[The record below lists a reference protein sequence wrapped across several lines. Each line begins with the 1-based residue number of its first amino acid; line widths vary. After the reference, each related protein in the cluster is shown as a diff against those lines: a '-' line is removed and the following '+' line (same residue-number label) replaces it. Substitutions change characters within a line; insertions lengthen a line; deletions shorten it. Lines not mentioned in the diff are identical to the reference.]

1 LNTIKKAYEYLNRL
15 TPLKI
20 DCGKFCN
27 AACCKGD
34 ENTGMILLPNE
45 EFICD
50 FGNIK
55 SDTDRNKIIICN
67 GECDREKRPYS
78 CRIFPL
84 FPYTTQTKNGV
95 KIEIKIDPRAANV
108 CPLNDIKMMDKNFIR
123 AVRRSAKILATDK
136 EYLRFLT
143 ETTSLLKEIEQ
154 LKSLLNL

>member
-1 LNTIKKAYEYLNRL
+1 MNTIKRL
-15 TPLKI
+15 TNTSIALLRLKSIAESFAMPLVARGRKYQ
-20 DCGKFCN
+20 D
-27 AACCKGD
+27 D
-34 ENTGMILLPNE
+34 LLPNE